1 MHICISKV
9 GHHWFRLLIG
19 AKQVPS
25 HYLNL
30 HLLIANWALQNVNQF
45 SPENQFENVIAK
57 CGSFFRQ
64 YCAYH
69 NHTFNFLMQINFLW
83 FDCDNH
89 IKTICC
95 CFWNEN
101 IIINKYHK
109 IFAVYGAVTKNCS
122 LILGYHANGCAQGI
136 LFNIPL
142 INKSFMSTLML
153 PFVQMCH
160 RDHSTHGLSQ

>member
-1 MHICISKV
+1 MS
-9 GHHWFRLLIG
+9 
-19 AKQVPS
+19 
-25 HYLNL
+25 
-30 HLLIANWALQNVNQF
+30 LQNVAN
-45 SPENQFENVIAK
+45 
-57 CGSFFRQ
+57 FFRQ

-122 LILGYHANGCAQGI
+122 LIFGYHANGCAQGI

-160 RDHSTHGLSQ
+160 RDHSTHGLSQWEMMLQCNVDSYGLSPIPRMIHVGQYHNQVIVSYYFIFIMGNCMIK